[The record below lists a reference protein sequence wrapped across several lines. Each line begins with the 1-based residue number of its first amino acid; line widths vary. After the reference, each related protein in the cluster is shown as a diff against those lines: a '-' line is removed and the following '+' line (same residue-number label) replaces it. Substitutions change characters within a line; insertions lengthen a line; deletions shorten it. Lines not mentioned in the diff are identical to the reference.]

1 MADHKRLNQNKTLSW
16 LYKIVIGYNFL
27 TYLLRLE
34 NKFPYMLKAT
44 LITYNIAHLC
54 PENEVEKG

>member
-44 LITYNIAHLC
+44 LITYNIAYLC
-54 PENEVEKG
+54 PEN